1 MIDSKIF
8 SEKVQESFR
17 WLTELGY
24 NFRQIDTNIYF
35 EKVDQDEAYAIGF
48 SWSEY
53 NEILINGFTAYKS
66 FNNVEHILQEVIGG
80 TPEYTL
86 KHHWEGPPQELK
98 KVKDQK
104 RFANAFYIA
113 SASEVEIFSKV
124 VKCFFETDA
133 KSFFN
138 KYSKLDDVVLEM
150 EKLPSDK
157 KASMIVNTSNSALIR
172 IMSIKYLIEP
182 KDCEEFYKETVKEL
196 TPLKSQRVFGDLLQK
211 MNKLKVILAHDE
223 RRTN

>member
-8 SEKVQESFR
+8 SEKVQECFE

-35 EKVDQDEAYAIGF
+35 EKVNQDEACAIGF

-53 NEILINGFTAYKS
+53 NEILVNGFTAYKR

-80 TPEYTL
+80 ALDYTI
-86 KHHWEGPPQELK
+86 KHHWQGEIPKELK
-98 KVKDQK
+98 KVKDQQY
-104 RFANAFYIA
+104 FANAFYVADI
-113 SASEVEIFSKV
+113 SEIEIFSKT

-133 KSFFN
+133 KSFFT
-138 KYSKLDDVVLEM
+138 KYSKLNDVVQEM

-157 KASMIVNTSNSALIR
+157 KASMIVNSSNSTFVR
-172 IMSIKYLIEP
+172 IMAIKYFVEP
-182 KDCEEFYKETVKEL
+182 KDGTEFYKETVKEL
-196 TPLKSQRVFGDLLQK
+196 SPLKSQKVFGDILQN
-211 MNKLKVILAHDE
+211 MDNLKARLI
-223 RRTN
+223 